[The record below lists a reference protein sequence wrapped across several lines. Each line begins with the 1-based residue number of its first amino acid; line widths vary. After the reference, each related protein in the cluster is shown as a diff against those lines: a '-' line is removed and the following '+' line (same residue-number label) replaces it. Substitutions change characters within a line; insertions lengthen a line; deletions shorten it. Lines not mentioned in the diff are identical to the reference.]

1 MYVCVCVC
9 VCRCSKSLL
18 EHLFAGGYRGPL
30 SVGDRARVTPFLNK
44 DLKAFLAE
52 PMASAVAAQF
62 LVSRQA
68 VLTRPLLFW
77 QELQALTNGTK
88 LIRRYVCS
96 SVIMRSWLCS

>member
-1 MYVCVCVC
+1 M
-9 VCRCSKSLL
+9 L
-18 EHLFAGGYRGPL
+18 
-30 SVGDRARVTPFLNK
+30 PFLNK

-88 LIRRYVCS
+88 SIRRYVCAS
-96 SVIMRSWLCS
+96 LKSYGVAFFSLLTVRVSGKGARLPRRDGARWPRR